1 MPIFVYSARNIYG
14 KKLKGELV
22 CDSRQ
27 DALNNLKL
35 QKLFAFRLNEKRM
48 NYRQKSTGKVNA
60 AASIKK
66 KSISIFAR
74 QFASMLRAEIPLSEI
89 LDILTVQEKNPEFKK
104 ILRSINADIL
114 KGGVLSMAMSK
125 YKAFPPLMINL
136 VEAGEVNGRLE
147 LAFERIAD
155 GMEKEL
161 KLTSKVKGAMVY
173 PVILLTVCLIASI
186 LLTFIVL
193 PIFTNLFEQMGV
205 ELPLLTSIFIKASKF
220 AIGNWH
226 FIIVV
231 VMLAVLSGA
240 FLLKN
245 RATRKEIDR
254 MLLELPYIG
263 GVYNTIL
270 MARFTRTFSTLL
282 EGGVEVLT
290 SLEISKKVVV

>member
-1 MPIFVYSARNIYG
+1 
-14 KKLKGELV
+14 
-22 CDSRQ
+22 
-27 DALNNLKL
+27 
-35 QKLFAFRLNEKRM
+35 
-48 NYRQKSTGKVNA
+48 
-60 AASIKK
+60 
-66 KSISIFAR
+66 
-74 QFASMLRAEIPLSEI
+74 
-89 LDILTVQEKNPEFKK
+89 
-104 ILRSINADIL
+104 
-114 KGGVLSMAMSK
+114 MAMSK

-290 SLEISKKVVV
+290 SLEISKKVVGNLYMNKVFDEIILNVKSGSPVYVAISRFKIFIPLVVSMIRIGEESGRLAEILSRTAGYMEEDSDSQLQRRTALAEPLITIFLGVSVALIVISIVQPMFKMYTVIGK